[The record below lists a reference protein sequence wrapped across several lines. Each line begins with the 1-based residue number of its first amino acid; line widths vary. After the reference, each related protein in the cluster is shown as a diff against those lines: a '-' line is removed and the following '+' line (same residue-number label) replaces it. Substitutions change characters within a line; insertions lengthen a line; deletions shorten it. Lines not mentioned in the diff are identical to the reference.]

1 MLMEE
6 VNKSSYFLWYMRIG
20 LRIYTWLIKNRN
32 IKKIEIVINL
42 NLNLKF
48 KFKFK
53 YSKIFY
59 KILGVVLAHIFFL
72 FLVKTKYGNEYKIKE
87 IWIKMEQKY
96 LSRLCFWNNGYF

>member
-6 VNKSSYFLWYMRIG
+6 VNESSYFLWYMRIG

-32 IKKIEIVINL
+32 IV
-42 NLNLKF
+42 
-48 KFKFK
+48 
-53 YSKIFY
+53 KIFD

-72 FLVKTKYGNEYKIKE
+72 FLVNTKYGNENKIKE

-96 LSRLCFWNNGYF
+96 LSRLCLWNNGYF